1 MIRAIET
8 GLPHFGRPTEW
19 ATTGAGV
26 LFTCAV
32 PVRADGSFETGAPR
46 AQIAL
51 FLANLKQVLDA
62 AGGKMND
69 VAQVIV
75 YLTSAEHV
83 PVLNEVWGEYFVEPY
98 PNRAIVIVTAIGVPD
113 IVVMMQVNAAL
124 ETD

>member
-1 MIRAIET
+1 MIKAIDT

-32 PVRADGSFETGAPR
+32 PVRADGSFETGNPR
-46 AQIAL
+46 AQITVSL
-51 FLANLKQVLDA
+51 RNLTQVLDA

-75 YLTSAEHV
+75 YLTSADHI
-83 PVLNEVWGEYFVEPY
+83 PVLNDVWADFFVEPY

-113 IVVMMQVNAAL
+113 IVVMMQVHAVLA
-124 ETD
+124 

>member
-1 MIRAIET
+1 MIKAIET

-19 ATTGAGV
+19 ATTGSGV

-32 PVRADGSFETGAPR
+32 PVRADGSFETGDPR
-46 AQIAL
+46 AQIEL
-51 FLANLKQVLDA
+51 SLSNLKQVMEA

-98 PNRAIVIVTAIGVPD
+98 ANRAIVIVTAIGVPD
-113 IVVMMQVNAAL
+113 IVVMMQVHAAL
-124 ETD
+124 ES

>member
-1 MIRAIET
+1 MIRAIDT
-8 GLPHFGRPTEW
+8 GLPDFGRPTEW

-32 PVRADGSFETGAPR
+32 PVRSDGSFETGEPR
-46 AQIAL
+46 AQIDL
-51 FLANLKQVLDA
+51 TLANLRQVMQA
-62 AGGKMND
+62 AGGQMND

-83 PVLNEVWGEYFVEPY
+83 PVLNEVWGEYFVAPF

-113 IVVMMQVNAAL
+113 LTVMMQVHAVL
-124 ETD
+124 ES